1 MERVTLWDISKTF
14 FKIGITCWGGPAIVA
29 QIKKEI
35 VDKKKWVS
43 EEGFKETLGF
53 CQMFP
58 GPIAVQTSAH
68 IGYRMRGVVGSF
80 LAFSFYTLPTFVFMI
95 LFSYLYFKFEKVP
108 SFINLFGYLE
118 AVIVAI
124 IIDAIWSMRKI
135 AAQNFKG
142 ALLILLCGAA
152 FIIKVPVI
160 LVLFSS
166 GLLGFLLFYKKG
178 ESTPFLKFEFR
189 TLAKKAAFPFVAF
202 FSLLAVFIFAYKIS
216 PVLGELGFRMAKVNL
231 LAFGGGYTAVAL
243 MFQESVLSTKWL
255 TQSEFIN
262 GLALGQV
269 TPGPVI
275 ITATFIGWKIGG
287 LWGALLATIAV
298 LSPSYI
304 ILIFLSSFFKE
315 ISSIP
320 FIKYFTTGL
329 LCAFIGMLFQLL
341 IYISSSGLTNFL
353 SVVLAAFGVVLLRL
367 KVSPIYL
374 VAISLVLSYFF

>member
-1 MERVTLWDISKTF
+1 MLWDISKTF

-35 VDKKKWVS
+35 VDKKKWIN
-43 EEGFKETLGF
+43 EEEFKETLGF

-68 IGYRMRGVVGSF
+68 IGYRLRGVVGSF
-80 LAFSFYTLPTFVFMI
+80 FAFCFYTLPTFIFML

-135 AAQNFKG
+135 AAPNFKG

-152 FIIKVPVI
+152 FIIKAPVI

-189 TLAKKAAFPFVAF
+189 TLAKKAVFPFLAF
-202 FSLLAVFIFAYKIS
+202 ISLLAVFIFAYKIS

-262 GLALGQV
+262 GLALGQI

-287 LWGALLATIAV
+287 LWGALLATVAV
-298 LSPSYI
+298 LSPSYL
-304 ILIFLSSFFKE
+304 ILVFLSSFFKE
-315 ISSIP
+315 ISAIP
-320 FIKYFTTGL
+320 FVKYFTTGL

-341 IYISSSGLTNFL
+341 IYISSSGLINFL
-353 SVVLAAFGVVLLRL
+353 SIVLAAVGVVLLRL
-367 KVSPIYL
+367 KFSPIFL
-374 VAISLVLSYFF
+374 VVLSLILSYFF